1 MTYLVITLI
10 FLYFT
15 FIHDEKGI
23 RRNYNKHLKLCF
35 ILLVLLA
42 GCRYYIGVDTYQ
54 YRAFYENLSPIHE
67 LTEKE
72 LLNYRYNIGW
82 VLYCSLLKYISS
94 DFIIVQFVNAIILNY
109 GVYLNIKRYAKYKF
123 ITLCLYS
130 FTIYYIHINF
140 EYMREA
146 VAVGIFLT
154 WGIEAMAKKKYLQY
168 YIICLTSSLFH
179 TSAIIVFLIPL
190 FKYLYEQNHKII
202 LTASIFIIPFTAF
215 IIHEILSTILGSSN
229 YIVWYL
235 QKSLYG
241 DIIEKDF
248 IYYLTVFYVPII
260 YIFIIFLSHRS
271 KLFILYPYL
280 LYFGFFCFSMNVIN
294 YTASRYVNYIFPFF
308 IILSSN
314 YIGFKCKHYLIKAV
328 IIYIL
333 IFNSINL
340 FIQYKE
346 KPQIYYP
353 YRYYFEGLSNEQK
366 KIKNERW
373 EYDERNRYQ

>member
-1 MTYLVITLI
+1 MTYLVVILL

-15 FIHDEKGI
+15 YIHDEKGI
-23 RRNYNKHLKLCF
+23 KHNYGYHLKLCF
-35 ILLVLLA
+35 ILLILLA
-42 GCRYYIGVDTYQ
+42 GCRHYIGADTYQ
-54 YRAFYENLSPIHE
+54 YRAFYESLSPINE
-67 LTEKE
+67 LTKNE
-72 LLNYRYNIGW
+72 LSNYRYNSGW

-94 DFIIVQFVNAIILNY
+94 DFIIVQFINAIILNY
-109 GVYLNIKRYAKYKF
+109 GVYLNIKKYTKYQF

-146 VAVGIFLT
+146 TAVGIFLI
-154 WGIEAMAKKKYLQY
+154 WGIDALTQKRYFYY
-168 YIICLTSSLFH
+168 YIICLICLLFH

-190 FKYLYEQNHKII
+190 FKYLHDKNYKII
-202 LTASIFIIPFTAF
+202 LIISVFIIPFSTL
-215 IIHEILSTILGSSN
+215 IIYEILSSLLGNSN

-248 IYYLTVFYVPII
+248 IYYITVFYVPII
-260 YIFIIFLSHRS
+260 YILVIFLSH
-271 KLFILYPYL
+271 KLKLPILYPYL
-280 LYFGFFCFSMNVIN
+280 LYFGFFCFSMNVVN

-314 YIGFKCKHYLIKAV
+314 YIAFKCKHYLIKAV

-340 FIQYKE
+340 FLQYKE
-346 KPQIYYP
+346 RPEIYYP
-353 YRYYFEGLSNEQK
+353 YKYYFEDLSNEQK

-373 EYDERNRYQ
+373 EYDERNRFQ